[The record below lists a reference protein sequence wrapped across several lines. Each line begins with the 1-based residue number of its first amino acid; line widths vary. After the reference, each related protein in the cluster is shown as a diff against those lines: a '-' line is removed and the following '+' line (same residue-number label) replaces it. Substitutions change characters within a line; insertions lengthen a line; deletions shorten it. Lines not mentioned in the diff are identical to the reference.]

1 MIELVGAIAGAMI
14 GVTGLAAG
22 SMIKRSGEGRDA
34 IIKLTVGIEHIG
46 KELQALREDMR
57 EDRHEIYGRLSEIE
71 QRLSSLEARQ

>member
-1 MIELVGAIAGAMI
+1 MIELFGAVAGAMI